1 MRRDAAVPGI
11 HRVCTLLAALACLTL
26 LPSTLANHVGMKA
39 VINGTERDHPPEYG
53 EDMNPKNN
61 LAMCNPPNNADGACC
76 AMGHG
81 GGWGWLPAFH
91 NEYLWSP
98 GLRGFLYAVGLIWA
112 FFGVAILS
120 DAFMAG
126 IETITGTTKIVKS
139 KGPNGEDIETEE
151 LVWNPAV
158 ANLSLLALGS
168 SAPEIM
174 MSCIEIAANQG
185 KFGAIGAP
193 TVVGSASFNLFVI
206 VGLCMLAIPEGE
218 NRKIDGV
225 PGFICTSIASVFS
238 YSWVCIIVL
247 VITPNVVTFAEA
259 LITFLYMPLLVV
271 LVYVI
276 DAGLIPGLN
285 NTASV
290 APEEGETPGGGG
302 ASEGEVARAPSGQGS
317 TSVLSPR
324 PVAQSAAVVNHAA
337 MAAYR
342 HAAKGGVMGGGARI
356 DHAARK
362 EQLKDDEALAESSGL
377 PVFVMEAGKLSVL
390 ETVGMAKLI
399 VLRIGNT
406 DSPATVDF
414 ETKDGT
420 AKAGSHYEHNSGTIE
435 FAKGETQRD
444 IFIKIIHDEKFND
457 DLSFS
462 LNLSVKDASTAK
474 LGRQNSCQL
483 TIIDMD
489 GPGIFV
495 WQDDVKHQYKSTDS
509 KVPLLIER
517 NKGATGDSCV
527 RVVTVDGT
535 AQAGTHFEKLEEE
548 ILFKNNVAVKTVKI
562 DLQKFEKPE
571 GSPEDYKVSFFVD
584 LQDVPEKAGGATLGD
599 ITRVEVEITH
609 NGDDEV
615 FSVPSLPA
623 CFCKGT
629 RCMPH
634 SLCFH
639 AARPGVS
646 LFRPHTSASFSDF
659 CGLAHVPVIK

>member
-1 MRRDAAVPGI
+1 MPGI

-26 LPSTLANHVGMKA
+26 LPSTLATHDGMKA

-98 GLRGFLYAVGLIWA
+98 GLRGFLYGVGLIWA

-290 APEEGETPGGGG
+290 APEEGETPGGGVPVKAKWHVRRVG
-302 ASEGEVARAPSGQGS
+302 KVPRVSCLLALWRNLLLWSTMRRWQPIATQQRAASW
-317 TSVLSPR
+317 
-324 PVAQSAAVVNHAA
+324 AAVRVSTT
-337 MAAYR
+337 R
-342 HAAKGGVMGGGARI
+342 RAR
-356 DHAARK
+356 
-362 EQLKDDEALAESSGL
+362 SSSK
-377 PVFVMEAGKLSVL
+377 M
-390 ETVGMAKLI
+390 M
-399 VLRIGNT
+399 
-406 DSPATVDF
+406 
-414 ETKDGT
+414 
-420 AKAGSHYEHNSGTIE
+420 
-435 FAKGETQRD
+435 
-444 IFIKIIHDEKFND
+444 
-457 DLSFS
+457 
-462 LNLSVKDASTAK
+462 
-474 LGRQNSCQL
+474 
-483 TIIDMD
+483 
-489 GPGIFV
+489 
-495 WQDDVKHQYKSTDS
+495 KHW
-509 KVPLLIER
+509 
-517 NKGATGDSCV
+517 
-527 RVVTVDGT
+527 
-535 AQAGTHFEKLEEE
+535 
-548 ILFKNNVAVKTVKI
+548 
-562 DLQKFEKPE
+562 
-571 GSPEDYKVSFFVD
+571 
-584 LQDVPEKAGGATLGD
+584 
-599 ITRVEVEITH
+599 
-609 NGDDEV
+609 
-615 FSVPSLPA
+615 PSLAA
-623 CFCKGT
+623 C
-629 RCMPH
+629 RC
-634 SLCFH
+634 L
-639 AARPGVS
+639 
-646 LFRPHTSASFSDF
+646 
-659 CGLAHVPVIK
+659 

>member
-1 MRRDAAVPGI
+1 
-11 HRVCTLLAALACLTL
+11 
-26 LPSTLANHVGMKA
+26 
-39 VINGTERDHPPEYG
+39 
-53 EDMNPKNN
+53 
-61 LAMCNPPNNADGACC
+61 
-76 AMGHG
+76 
-81 GGWGWLPAFH
+81 
-91 NEYLWSP
+91 
-98 GLRGFLYAVGLIWA
+98 
-112 FFGVAILS
+112 
-120 DAFMAG
+120 
-126 IETITGTTKIVKS
+126 
-139 KGPNGEDIETEE
+139 
-151 LVWNPAV
+151 
-158 ANLSLLALGS
+158 
-168 SAPEIM
+168 
-174 MSCIEIAANQG
+174 
-185 KFGAIGAP
+185 
-193 TVVGSASFNLFVI
+193 
-206 VGLCMLAIPEGE
+206 
-218 NRKIDGV
+218 
-225 PGFICTSIASVFS
+225 
-238 YSWVCIIVL
+238 
-247 VITPNVVTFAEA
+247 
-259 LITFLYMPLLVV
+259 
-271 LVYVI
+271 
-276 DAGLIPGLN
+276 
-285 NTASV
+285 
-290 APEEGETPGGGG
+290 
-302 ASEGEVARAPSGQGS
+302 
-317 TSVLSPR
+317 
-324 PVAQSAAVVNHAA
+324 
-337 MAAYR
+337 
-342 HAAKGGVMGGGARI
+342 MGGGARI

-406 DSPATVDF
+406 DSPAAVDF
-414 ETKDGT
+414 ETKDCT

-562 DLQKFEKPE
+562 DLQKFDKPE

-609 NGDDEV
+609 SGDDEV

-659 CGLAHVPVIK
+659 CGLTHVPVIK